1 MAEEM
6 TTVLPIVGFAAA
18 AHPSGVGLL
27 VIKHLPGIAPVGAT
41 PAQLEKSIVSRQYGI
56 RAEQCTL
63 LAQDL
68 LALADKLHAA
78 KAALN

>member
-6 TTVLPIVGFAAA
+6 VTVLPIVGFATA
-18 AHPSGVGLL
+18 AHPSGLGML
-27 VIKHLPGIAPVGAT
+27 VIKHLPGIAPDGAT
-41 PAQLEKSIVSRQYGI
+41 QKQIDRATEVRQYGI
-56 RAEQCTL
+56 RAEQCIL

-68 LALADKLHAA
+68 LELAGKLRAA